1 MYRFTSAL
9 LAGGLVLAAMPVAA
23 QSVIRPGDSLQGV
36 LSRTDRTLEDGSFYD
51 CFNLQARGGEQVE
64 ITLRSNDF
72 DAWLAVARGAD
83 CPVGGEAETDDDGAG
98 GTDSRVRITLGAGP
112 WSIRANSL
120 SEGETGRYTLSVAT
134 LAPPPAPRPDHL
146 GRGQAQRFGQL
157 AEGDAV
163 AADDS
168 LFDCYSFDVGA
179 GETRRIRLMSP
190 EFDAYLSLHEGG
202 GCDAEIASDDDGLG
216 EGTDAMIERTFPRGG
231 RYSIRANSLSAGET
245 GRYRLV
251 LDIP

>member
-1 MYRFTSAL
+1 MYRFTGAL
-9 LAGGLVLAAMPVAA
+9 LAGGLILAGTPVSA
-23 QSVIRPGDSLQGV
+23 QSVIRPGDSIQGS
-36 LSRTDRTLEDGSFYD
+36 LSRSDRTLDDGSSYD
-51 CFNLQARGGEQVE
+51 CFNLQAGPGERLEV
-64 ITLRSNDF
+64 TLRSNEF
-72 DAWLAVARGAD
+72 DAYLAVVRGAD

-98 GTDSRVRITLGAGP
+98 GTDSRVAITLGAGP
-112 WSIRANSL
+112 WSVRANSL

-134 LAPPPAPRPDHL
+134 LAAPPTPQPDHL

-179 GETRRIRLMSP
+179 GERRRIRLMSQD
-190 EFDAYLSLHEGG
+190 FDAYLSLHEGV
-202 GCDAEIASDDDGLG
+202 GCDSEIESDDDGLG
-216 EGTDAMIERTFPRGG
+216 EGTDALIEWTFRRAG

-251 LDIP
+251 LETP

>member
-1 MYRFTSAL
+1 M
-9 LAGGLVLAAMPVAA
+9 
-23 QSVIRPGDSLQGV
+23 
-36 LSRTDRTLEDGSFYD
+36 
-51 CFNLQARGGEQVE
+51 
-64 ITLRSNDF
+64 
-72 DAWLAVARGAD
+72 
-83 CPVGGEAETDDDGAG
+83 
-98 GTDSRVRITLGAGP
+98 
-112 WSIRANSL
+112 
-120 SEGETGRYTLSVAT
+120 
-134 LAPPPAPRPDHL
+134 
-146 GRGQAQRFGQL
+146 
-157 AEGDAV
+157 